1 MDSSSSVGVLLA
13 GGKSSR
19 MGGADKSLLPLAG
32 RPILAHVVERLGP
45 QVADLVIVGNGDLS
59 RFAGF
64 GLPVVADRIA
74 GHAGP
79 LAGIHAGIAWAKANR
94 PDAPFVISAAAD
106 TPFLPTDL
114 VDRFRTECGE
124 HGETLAVARSE
135 AGLHPVFGLWPVSLA
150 ADLEAALGRGERK
163 AQDWVR
169 AHGAREVFFPAV
181 TVGGRDVD
189 PFFNIN
195 RPADLGEAEALL
207 TA

>member
-32 RPILAHVVERLGP
+32 RPILAHVIARLGP
-45 QVADLVIVGNGDLS
+45 QVAALVIVANGDLS

-64 GLPVVADRIA
+64 GLPVVADRVP

-114 VDRFRTECGE
+114 VDRFRKECGE
-124 HGETLAVARSE
+124 DGETLAVARSE

-150 ADLEAALGRGERK
+150 ADLEAALGRGEFK

-169 AHGAREVFFPAV
+169 AHGAGEVLFPAV
-181 TVGGRDVD
+181 RIGGRDID

-195 RPADLGEAEALL
+195 RPADLAAAEALL
-207 TA
+207 SA

>member
-1 MDSSSSVGVLLA
+1 
-13 GGKSSR
+13 
-19 MGGADKSLLPLAG
+19 
-32 RPILAHVVERLGP
+32 
-45 QVADLVIVGNGDLS
+45 
-59 RFAGF
+59 
-64 GLPVVADRIA
+64 VVADRIA

-94 PDAPFVISAAAD
+94 PGVPFVISAAAD

>member
-32 RPILAHVVERLGP
+32 RPILAHVIERLGP
-45 QVADLVIVGNGDLS
+45 QIADLVIVANGDLS
-59 RFAGF
+59 RFAAF

-94 PDAPFVISAAAD
+94 PGTPFVISAAAD

-114 VDRFRTECGE
+114 VSRFRAESGE

-150 ADLEAALGRGERK
+150 AELEAALERSDRK

-169 AHGAREVFFPAV
+169 AHGAREVLFPAV
-181 TVGGRDVD
+181 RIGGRDVD

-195 RPADLGEAEALL
+195 RPEDLGAAETLL
-207 TA
+207 R

>member
-1 MDSSSSVGVLLA
+1 MTSSSGIGVLLG

-32 RPILAHVVERLGP
+32 RPILAHVIERLGP
-45 QVADLVIVGNGDLS
+45 QVADLVVVANGDLS
-59 RFAGF
+59 RFAAF
-64 GLPVVADRIA
+64 GLPVVADRVA

-79 LAGIHAGIAWAKANR
+79 LAGIHAGIAWAIANR
-94 PDAPFVISAAAD
+94 PDARFVISAATD

-114 VDRFRTECGE
+114 VRRFRGGSGD
-124 HGETLAVARSE
+124 HGERLAVARSE
-135 AGLHPVFGLWPVSLA
+135 AGLHPVFGSWPVSLA
-150 ADLEAALGRGERK
+150 PDLEASLERGELK

-169 AHGAREVFFPAV
+169 AHGAKEVLFSPV
-181 TVGGRDVD
+181 KIGGRTVD

-195 RPADLGEAEALL
+195 RPEDLGEAEALL